1 MYSRLP
7 TNSAVNPAGNGRG
20 VQHSSSWGGQAGQ
33 GAADDGAD
41 VVHAGL
47 QGGEAHVVQALPD
60 VKHVANFVLA
70 QLDLL
75 AGSQVGKPFAVVIAD
90 AGDGA
95 ELGGVADAVGHT
107 QPHHKTARGF
117 AGGRKMP
124 AHFNRSRSSSGT
136 DCLALFGEGG
146 NILQDVQAILGGFHN
161 FDFVHRPFSLG
172 NGIATH
178 LRLYPITLDDRY
190 CVGIAA
196 ALGVRKGLKK
206 PPRHPAPGP
215 VERVWPARRLM

>member
-1 MYSRLP
+1 M
-7 TNSAVNPAGNGRG
+7 
-20 VQHSSSWGGQAGQ
+20 GGQAGQ
-33 GAADDGAD
+33 GAADNGAD

-107 QPHHKTARGF
+107 QPHHKTAGGLPAVEN
-117 AGGRKMP
+117 AGPLQQVALILRDGLP
-124 AHFNRSRSSSGT
+124 
-136 DCLALFGEGG
+136 ALFGEGG

-161 FDFVHRPFSLG
+161 FDFVHRPFSPG

-178 LRLYPITLDDRY
+178 LRLYPITLNDRY

-215 VERVWPARRLM
+215 VERVWPAG